1 MPHTQGANN
10 GGPIVVPINNGVG
23 DSANTRIS
31 NMWER
36 LAIGLL
42 CLILGF
48 VQVQYRA
55 DRAESKEEV
64 KELNTKVL
72 ELYRTSVTKP
82 ELKELETRLTANV
95 DGIRTD
101 IRQMMQFYLDKKSM

>member
-10 GGPIVVPINNGVG
+10 GGATIIPISPGVDNANSRINLL
-23 DSANTRIS
+23 
-31 NMWER
+31 WER
-36 LAIGLL
+36 MAIGLL

-64 KELNTKVL
+64 KELNSKVL

-101 IRQMMQFYLDKKSM
+101 IRQMMQFYLDQKKF

>member
-10 GGPIVVPINNGVG
+10 GGATITPISPGVL
-23 DSANTRIS
+23 DSANSRI
-31 NMWER
+31 NLLWER

-55 DRAESKEEV
+55 DRAESKQEV
-64 KELNTKVL
+64 KELNSKVL

-101 IRQMMQFYLDKKSM
+101 IRQMMQFYLDQKKF